1 MMSKT
6 KLMVVIAAALSI
18 VGCDQN
24 LIRNHSNDYL
34 GAEEIPPMV
43 IPDGKDKTAVGQ
55 LYPVPEIA
63 LLGDSPE
70 TFNAPRPQPLAENLF
85 EETVAIQTF
94 GEKHWI
100 AINKLSAE
108 VWPRVR
114 NMLTR
119 GGVPTERVDAQSG
132 LLETGWLQFKDEVN
146 VSHRFRLTITPGVG
160 VKSTEIWL
168 VHMQVTQGEEAKAGA
183 WPEISVS
190 EARDNEFT
198 QRLAD
203 ALVNDISSGSVSLL
217 AQNIGDESR
226 VDVVTPEE
234 DAPYISMDLNYDRAW
249 ASVIHSLSLGGFS
262 VMDQNQSAG
271 TVIVEFDDNPVVHED
286 RSLVGVVSSLFKGD
300 EEEQVVLQYQVRLI
314 QNEQVVE
321 VRINDSQNGSLDR
334 SHATKLLKLI
344 RGNLS

>member
-1 MMSKT
+1 MMSKM
-6 KLMVVIAAALSI
+6 KLMVMIAAALSI

-34 GAEEIPPMV
+34 SAEEIPLME

-55 LYPVPEIA
+55 LHPVPEIA

-70 TFNAPRPQPLAENLF
+70 TFNVPRPQPLSENLF
-85 EETVAIQTF
+85 EEAVAIQTF

-100 AINKLSAE
+100 AINKPPAE

-114 NMLTR
+114 NVLTR

-132 LLETGWLQFKDEVN
+132 VLETGWLQFKDEAN
-146 VSHRFRLTITPGVG
+146 ISHRFRFTITPGVG

-198 QRLAD
+198 QMLAD

-217 AQNIGDESR
+217 AQNIGGESR
-226 VDVVTPEE
+226 VDVVIPEE
-234 DAPYISMDLNYDRAW
+234 DTPYISMDLNYDRAW
-249 ASVIHSLSLGGFS
+249 TSVIHSLSLGGFS
-262 VMDQNQSAG
+262 VVDQNQSAG
-271 TVIVEFDDNPVVHED
+271 TVMVEFDDAPVVSED
-286 RSLVGVVSSLFKGD
+286 TSLIGIVSSLFEGD
-300 EEEQVVLQYQVRLI
+300 EDEQVALQYQIRMI
-314 QNEQVVE
+314 QNEQAVE

-334 SHATKLLKLI
+334 SHATKLLKVI

>member
-1 MMSKT
+1 MMSKM

-34 GAEEIPPMV
+34 DAEEIPSMD
-43 IPDGKDKTAVGQ
+43 IPDDMDKTAVGQ
-55 LYPVPEIA
+55 LYPVPEIT

-70 TFNAPRPQPLAENLF
+70 TFNVPRPQPLSENLF

-100 AINKLSAE
+100 SINKPPAE

-114 NMLTR
+114 NVLTR

-132 LLETGWLQFKDEVN
+132 VLETGWLQFKDEEN
-146 VSHRFRLTITPGVG
+146 VSHRFRFTIAPGVG
-160 VKSTEIWL
+160 IKSAEIWL
-168 VHMQVTQGEEAKAGA
+168 VHMQVTQGDEAKAGD

-198 QRLAD
+198 QMLAD
-203 ALVNDISSGSVSLL
+203 ALVNDINSGSVSLL
-217 AQNIGDESR
+217 AQDIGGESR

-234 DAPYISMDLNYDRAW
+234 DAPYISIDLNYDRAW
-249 ASVIHSLSLGGFS
+249 ISVIHSLSLGGFS
-262 VMDQNQSAG
+262 VVDKNQSAG
-271 TVIVEFDDNPVVHED
+271 TVIVEFDDAPIVSED
-286 RSLVGVVSSLFKGD
+286 TSLIGVVSALFEGD
-300 EEEQVVLQYQVRLI
+300 EEEQPALQYQVRMI

-321 VRINDSQNGSLDR
+321 IRINDRQNGSLDR
-334 SHATKLLKLI
+334 GQATKLLKVI
-344 RGNLS
+344 RSNLS